1 MLYLEKHYLF
11 NSRRDLISKSN
22 VYKNINNTPFINS
35 INLEF
40 TNLKHKSICIIGLC
54 FLYLFLGLKGN
65 YGSYSKSNL
74 KRTLYCSLNLK
85 SNKDKFLFLE
95 KFIFINFYNDLT
107 TNKVKMKSLSNVG
120 TFSFIVNDLYKFL
133 ELDENLFR
141 FRKLDKLKISFNF
154 NIKDKKGIL
163 TLLKSLGFSF

>member
-22 VYKNINNTPFINS
+22 GYKNINNISFINS

-40 TNLKHKSICIIGLC
+40 INLKHKSICIIGLC
-54 FLYLFLGLKGN
+54 FFYLFLGLKGN
-65 YGSYSKSNL
+65 YGSYSRSNL
-74 KRTLYCSLNLK
+74 KKTLYCSLNLNN
-85 SNKDKFLFLE
+85 NKDKFFFLE
-95 KFIFINFYNDLT
+95 KFIFINFYNELIN
-107 TNKVKMKSLSNVG
+107 NKLKIKSLSNVG
-120 TFSFIVNDLYKFL
+120 TFSFIINDLYKFL

-154 NIKDKKGIL
+154 NIKNKKTIL
-163 TLLKSLGFSF
+163 ILLKSLGFSF